1 MFDLSALLQIDFLMV
16 FMEGLLSFFS
26 PCVIPL
32 LPLYMSY
39 LAGKDKNERT
49 RKRTILFT
57 FSFIIGIFTAIF
69 LMHISIQTIQYFFQS
84 YLYYITRIGGI
95 IIIILGLYQI
105 GFVKFTTLSK
115 TFRLPFKNK
124 EKMSFLGAFLLGFT
138 FSFAWTPCIG
148 PALSSILLF
157 AASSSNFVYS
167 SFLVFVYALGFVIP
181 FLLLGLFTNQAFT
194 FIEKNKRLLKYTQ
207 KIAAIILIII
217 GLIMFTGYGNTFSSY
232 LNTSVSKD
240 KVSEATKKDTNS
252 VLKGLDQ
259 NGNQIAIEDYKGKV
273 VFVNFWATWCPPCQ
287 HELPDVQKLYEK
299 YKDSDEVQI
308 LSIVKPNGQEKSKS
322 GIIDYL
328 DEHSYNFPVLFD
340 EDSIYYE
347 YAIQSMPTTIMF
359 DKEGKPYGKVSG
371 ALQYDMMES
380 IIEQTLN
387 ANK

>member
-1 MFDLSALLQIDFLMV
+1 MFDVTSFLQIDFLMV
-16 FMEGLLSFFS
+16 FIEGLLSFFS

-39 LAGKDKNERT
+39 LAGKEKAERT

-57 FSFIIGIFTAIF
+57 LSFIIGIFTAIF
-69 LMHISIQTIQYFFQS
+69 LMHISIQAIQRFFQS

-95 IIIILGLYQI
+95 IIIVLGLYQI

-124 EKMSFLGAFLLGFT
+124 KNMTFLGAFLLGFT

-157 AASSSNFVYS
+157 AASSSNFAYS
-167 SFLVFVYALGFVIP
+167 SFLVFIYALGFVIP
-181 FLLLGLFTNQAFT
+181 FLLLGLFTNQAFN

-232 LNTSVSKD
+232 LNTSASKD
-240 KVSEATKKDTNS
+240 KVSENTEKGNAS
-252 VLKGLDQ
+252 ILKAADQ

-287 HELPDVQKLYEK
+287 HELPDIQKLYEK
-299 YKDSDEVQI
+299 YKDSDQVQI
-308 LSIVKPNGQEKSKS
+308 LSVVKPNGQEKSKS
-322 GIIDYL
+322 GIVDFL
-328 DEHSYNFPVLFD
+328 DENQYHFPVLFD
-340 EDSIYYE
+340 EGNIYNN

-359 DKEGKPYGKVSG
+359 GKDGKPYGKVSG

-387 ANK
+387 AK